1 MCFSAPASFIAS
13 AGLAVIGTIAI
24 SQAKTKPQRM
34 LALIPLIFSVQ
45 QFSEGFL
52 WFALSNENYTH
63 LRDISMYT
71 FLAFAQVAWP
81 AYVPLTI
88 LMFEKDA
95 LRKKLITTLSVLG
108 ILTSLYLTWC
118 LFFYPVFANIDGHH
132 IYYDLNFPLANKWYT
147 GITYMFATVAAPLL
161 SGVKR
166 LRYLG
171 ALLLLSYIIAQVMYN
186 DYLISVWCYFA
197 ALLSI
202 YVLYIIRALNHNAP
216 PSTAN

>member
-1 MCFSAPASFIAS
+1 
-13 AGLAVIGTIAI
+13 
-24 SQAKTKPQRM
+24 M

-52 WFALSNENYTH
+52 WLALSNENYTH

-95 LRKKLITTLSVLG
+95 FRKKLITVLSVLG

-118 LFFYPVFANIDGHH
+118 LLFYPVSANIDGHH

-147 GITYMFATVAAPLL
+147 GITYMLATVAAPLL

-197 ALLSI
+197 AILSI
-202 YVLYIIRALNHNAP
+202 YVLYVIRALNHKTP